1 MIVSMKYEFGMM
13 VWYGFGNCM
22 GMGSS
27 LGKPKLDTLFASFG
41 FGMKVEG

>member
-1 MIVSMKYEFGMM
+1 
-13 VWYGFGNCM
+13 M

-41 FGMKVEG
+41 FGMKVKG